1 MVDQIKAHLAA
12 IAAEH
17 ASQEEAER
25 PEQEARDY
33 SHKWE
38 TRLHLFRT
46 SEAAQFFREQN
57 PESFDELWKRLQ
69 NLVYGIQRLA
79 LQFRAGVFLGD
90 ESGKDK
96 VPSKLKEKNPYF
108 STHSIRELDYAL
120 ENFIKLFQVGDNWYQ
135 AELANA
141 VYYSERNVRK
151 LGKSPEDFID
161 GFLTTQEWRQLVEDK
176 NDRDREKGLRVDD
189 RRMTIEDLV
198 KIYSELLKTLEEAQK
213 TFNDLRTEFPL
224 PEAQSDIDSV

>member
-17 ASQEEAER
+17 ASQEEADR

-108 STHSIRELDYAL
+108 SIHSIGKLDYAL
-120 ENFIKLFQVGDNWYQ
+120 ENFIKLFQTGDSWYQ
-135 AELANA
+135 AESASA
-141 VYYSERNVRK
+141 VYYSDRNLKR
-151 LGKSPEDFID
+151 LGKSPEDFIN
-161 GFLTTQEWRQLVEDK
+161 GFLTTQEWRQLVEEK
-176 NDRDREKGLRVDD
+176 NREDEERGLRVED
-189 RRMTIEDLV
+189 RRIDAERLLE
-198 KIYSELLKTLEEAQK
+198 IYSKLLKILGEAEK